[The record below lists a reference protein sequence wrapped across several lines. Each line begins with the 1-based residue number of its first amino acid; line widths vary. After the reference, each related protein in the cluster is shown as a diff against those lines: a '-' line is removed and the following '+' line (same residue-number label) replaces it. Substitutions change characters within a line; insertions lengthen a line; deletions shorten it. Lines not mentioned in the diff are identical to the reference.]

1 MNEAE
6 KYEVAWHLIN
16 DPCSARCERFDLGKI
31 PCSNMRRSLKEVSSS
46 AAAVKVSRRAY
57 AQAQRE
63 LS

>member
-6 KYEVAWHLIN
+6 KYEVAWRLIG
-16 DPCSARCERFDLGKI
+16 DVKRRCERFDLAKI
-31 PCSNMRRSLKEVSSS
+31 RWPPLKEVSSS
-46 AAAVKVSRRAY
+46 AAAVRVSRRAH